1 MSRRSTT
8 PATALAALALIASLP
23 LAAADTCYYFGRP
36 YECDRGGLSTGARWG
51 IGAGIA
57 FGVVALIMLMSYWR
71 RKRIMNAW
79 KKHTQNNGETLPY
92 ANNGYQNDNNA
103 NGYYNNTQYPTT
115 YGNQTTEYAPPAGA
129 PPIKQPQAAYN
140 PSTAG
145 AYGQNGGTYSY
156 GQNNTSNDNDGAHDY
171 EYRQAEENRLAE
183 EAEARRAAGGNEPA
197 PPGYDAQPTGAAGQG
212 SYQAPAGPPPGK
224 GAREGAGI
232 V

>member
-1 MSRRSTT
+1 
-8 PATALAALALIASLP
+8 
-23 LAAADTCYYFGRP
+23 
-36 YECDRGGLSTGARWG
+36 
-51 IGAGIA
+51 
-57 FGVVALIMLMSYWR
+57 
-71 RKRIMNAW
+71 MNAW

-212 SYQAPAGPPPGK
+212 ESLCFYLTAERQLTRDRSSHG
-224 GAREGAGI
+224 RNHSRI
-232 V
+232 VPSPRWTSSR